1 MKDQIEIEAEK
12 KKRKEKRER
21 ENLSQLKEIKGAY
34 GLGT

>member
-1 MKDQIEIEAEK
+1 MKDQIEIEAGK
-12 KKRKEKRER
+12 KKKERER